1 MRKAALCSSLDYRGW
16 WDYVVPLGWFWQY
29 RTIIKNMQ
37 TIRTFPLQVNGQER
51 TVQAQDNT
59 PLLYVLRNDLGLKGA
74 RFGCGA
80 NQCGS
85 CHVLLDG
92 ASVPACDTP
101 VWAAEGK
108 AVVTVEGLGQLHG
121 NAGALHPLQQAFVD
135 EQAAQ
140 CGYCLSGILISA
152 TALLAQNAQPTE
164 AQVKAAL
171 DKHLCRC
178 GTHNRI
184 VRAVLRAAD
193 VMRVAA

>member
-1 MRKAALCSSLDYRGW
+1 MHTT
-16 WDYVVPLGWFWQY
+16 
-29 RTIIKNMQ
+29 RTI
-37 TIRTFPLQVNGQER
+37 PLQVNGQEHAI
-51 TVQAQDNT
+51 QAQENT
-59 PLLYVLRNDLGLKGA
+59 PLIYVLRNDLGLKGT

-85 CHVLLDG
+85 CHVLMDG
-92 ASVPACDTP
+92 ISVPACDTP
-101 VWAAEGK
+101 VWAAQGK

-121 NAGALHPLQQAFVD
+121 AAGALHPLQQALID

-152 TALLAQNAQPTE
+152 TALLAKTPQPTA
-164 AQVKAAL
+164 AQVRAAL

-193 VMRVAA
+193 VMRAAA